1 MKEAVRMADQI
12 AQVAAA
18 QSDDGLEASELV
30 AAYVAGLRL
39 LRDSVVGMDL
49 PALQARPVDGMM
61 SSLEVLSHVADC
73 EQFLAD
79 RIKRTAATQRPLLVG
94 IDASPYL
101 EVLHYQDRDPE
112 IQLRLVEATRLHLA
126 ADLARL
132 PDEAWTRV
140 AIHTETGLVTLRQ
153 LLLHAIRHLEY
164 HAGTINE
171 KRRAL
176 GLG

>member
-1 MKEAVRMADQI
+1 MADQS

-18 QSDDGLEASELV
+18 QSDDGLTVAELI
-30 AAYVAGLRL
+30 AAYVAGVHL
-39 LRDSVVGMDL
+39 LCEAVAGMDAD
-49 PALQARPVDGMM
+49 ALRARPVEGMM

-79 RIKRTAATQRPLLVG
+79 RVKRTAATERPLLVG

-101 EVLHYQDRDPE
+101 DVFRYQERDPE
-112 IQLRLVEATRLHLA
+112 LALRLVEVTRLSLA
-126 ADLARL
+126 ADLAWL
-132 PDEAWTRV
+132 PEEAWTRV
-140 AIHTETGLVTLRQ
+140 AVHTETGLVTMRQ

-164 HAGTINE
+164 HVGTILE

-176 GLG
+176 GPS